1 MRLYLRTMLPQPLQS
16 SSPHLAYR
24 PALDKLN
31 NPRMGEVVEVF
42 GLFHVDLDKACTLA
56 PVRTLGAPHGREADF
71 LSRRH
76 YLLYINIP
84 VLRISA

>member
-1 MRLYLRTMLPQPLQS
+1 MGLYNFSAAPIPSTSGFFLP
-16 SSPHLAYR
+16 
-24 PALDKLN
+24 LN
-31 NPRMGEVVEVF
+31 NPRMGKSMEVF
-42 GLFHVDLDKACTLA
+42 GLFHVDLDKARCLA
-56 PVRTLGAPHGREADF
+56 PVGTIGAPHGWEADF

>member
-1 MRLYLRTMLPQPLQS
+1 
-16 SSPHLAYR
+16 
-24 PALDKLN
+24 
-31 NPRMGEVVEVF
+31 MGKVVEVF
-42 GLFHVDLDKACTLA
+42 GLFHVDLDEARGLA
-56 PVRTLGAPHGREADF
+56 PVGTLGAAHGREADF